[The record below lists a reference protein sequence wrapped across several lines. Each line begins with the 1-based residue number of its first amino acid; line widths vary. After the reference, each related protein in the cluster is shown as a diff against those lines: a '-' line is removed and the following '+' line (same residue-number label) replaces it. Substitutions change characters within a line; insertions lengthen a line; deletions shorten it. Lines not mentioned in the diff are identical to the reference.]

1 MDKWMGME
9 SPRWMRISLYVLK
22 WIMVMIPF
30 VVSSIALF
38 YEPNMSI
45 SESGIWNCIWMIS
58 LIKII
63 DMSDE

>member
-22 WIMVMIPF
+22 WIMFMIPF

>member
-1 MDKWMGME
+1 MGME